1 MIMKK
6 FGRSLPNFQFNSS
19 RYIRIKKKIP
29 VNGLIGDLLEDVEN
43 ALLIVLLEVAKD
55 EEKVLSAPLK
65 AVFVDVFIPLFD
77 S

>member
-1 MIMKK
+1 MA
-6 FGRSLPNFQFNSS
+6 
-19 RYIRIKKKIP
+19 KKKIP

>member
-1 MIMKK
+1 MKK
-6 FGRSLPNFQFNSS
+6 FGRFLPNSICVNSS
-19 RYIRIKKKIP
+19 RYIRIKNKIP

-43 ALLIVLLEVAKD
+43 ALLIVLLEVVKD
-55 EEKVLSAPLK
+55 EEKLLSAPLK